1 MPTEKYFK
9 LLPRQAWMLV
19 DALGI
24 VGIVF
29 ISVHYLTA
37 FDFYTLIT
45 EPRSQVDF
53 GILYTFPWLILHDA
67 HYPSLAPFPYPPS
80 AAVML
85 LPLHVLP
92 RHIAFVIW
100 LLAQTASLWIVV
112 WSSIKLSGAA
122 NWPGRWALGCI
133 GVLLTDNPLG
143 WDLRCHNCNL
153 VILAIIM
160 LGFVSRRAW
169 VSALL
174 LAASAGL
181 KLYSGLFIFL
191 IAWWREWRLAGLTAA
206 SMCVIFILLPLLVF
220 GPADFVQVL
229 RDWLDQ
235 VRFTTTLQGYYFGTH
250 IITLRRAFAT
260 LLDADPSS
268 TAVIVLW
275 RGSEILW
282 ITLIIWYF
290 ATANKANQFSRYG
303 VAQLADICVT
313 LLVPLPVSTW
323 LEPYHAVVMLP
334 AYILLLTVLFRDEW
348 PSTARVLSAAAFCGP
363 IISRIAIHQ
372 LEIRGLAFLISFSLI
387 VIALAAAR
395 RAVHFRPIESIAS
408 SGGALVVQP

>member
-1 MPTEKYFK
+1 MQRKKIFE
-9 LLPRQAWMLV
+9 LLPRQVWTLA

-29 ISVHYLTA
+29 ISFYYLTA
-37 FDFYTLIT
+37 FRFPSLIT
-45 EPRSQVDF
+45 QPSRQVDF
-53 GILYTFPWLILHDA
+53 GILYTFPWLIFHDA

-80 AAVML
+80 AVVML
-85 LPLHVLP
+85 LPLHMLP
-92 RHIAFVIW
+92 QHIAFVVW
-100 LLAQTASLWIVV
+100 LLAQAASLWIVV

-133 GVLLTDNPLG
+133 GVLLTDNPLS
-143 WDLRCHNCNL
+143 WDLRNHNSNL
-153 VILAIIM
+153 VILAIVM

-181 KLYSGLFIFL
+181 KVYSGLLIFL

-206 SMCVIFILLPLLVF
+206 SMCGIFILLPVLVF

-235 VRFTTTLQGYYFGTH
+235 VRFTATLEGYYYGTH

-260 LLDADPSS
+260 LLDSDPSS
-268 TAVIVLW
+268 KAVIVLW
-275 RGSEILW
+275 RGSEMLW
-282 ITLIIWYF
+282 IALVIWYF
-290 ATANKANQFSRYG
+290 ATANKVNQFSGYG
-303 VAQLADICVT
+303 VAQFADICVT

-348 PSTARVLSAAAFCGP
+348 PSTARVLSAAALCGP
-363 IISRIAIHQ
+363 IISRIAIQ
-372 LEIRGLAFLISFSLI
+372 RLEIRGLAFLISFSLI

-395 RAVHFRPIESIAS
+395 RAVHFRPIESTEANHAPMS
-408 SGGALVVQP
+408 K